1 MNDNQTRDQAKAI
14 REHHEAQP
22 VAPKESSREARWRSE
37 RERAEAEAKAKPH
50 RGY

>member
-1 MNDNQTRDQAKAI
+1 MNPDLTRDQAKAI

-22 VAPKESSREARWRSE
+22 VAPKESPREARWRVE
-37 RERAEAEAKAKPH
+37 REKAQAEAKRNPH

>member
-14 REHHEAQP
+14 REDIDKLP
-22 VAPKESSREARWRSE
+22 KPAPESPREARWRVE
-37 RERAEAEAKAKPH
+37 RERAQAEAKAKPH